1 VARLA
6 ATGRWSVQVNATRDA
21 STAKRLV
28 DYLRARGFDAYDVR
42 VDVRGESWFRVRV
55 GRYPTM
61 QEATAMV
68 VRLRNEEPSSRAF
81 LVED

>member
-1 VARLA
+1 
-6 ATGRWSVQVNATRDA
+6 
-21 STAKRLV
+21 
-28 DYLRARGFDAYDVR
+28 
-42 VDVRGESWFRVRV
+42 
-55 GRYPTM
+55 M